1 MQSQTSPHR
10 KTRLASDYYYYQI
23 HVNGPICMYAGY
35 GEMVVTKT
43 KGAQSCEVVK
53 EKRGAEIETCI
64 SSSMSY
70 LAAIT
75 TLLLHSCHK
84 GLHISITRWHDPQI
98 Q

>member
-43 KGAQSCEVVK
+43 KGVQSCEVVK
-53 EKRGAEIETCI
+53 
-64 SSSMSY
+64 
-70 LAAIT
+70 
-75 TLLLHSCHK
+75 
-84 GLHISITRWHDPQI
+84 
-98 Q
+98 